1 MSRRFG
7 LMAATLAAAAG
18 IAMLASTSAPAKP
31 VKASSRQMLIGF
43 FDEPHTLYG
52 EPAFYFP
59 ILQELHAQVIRVNL
73 YWGGKFGV
81 ANRRPFDG
89 SDPADPAYNWSLYDR
104 LVSFASQYGVRV
116 LFSIY
121 GTPSWANG
129 GRGLNHAPAK
139 PKALA
144 DFAFAAATRYSG
156 TYPVPDGSGRLL
168 PAVRL
173 WLAWNEPNNPVFLSP
188 QYKRVRRAWRI
199 QSASAYARICR
210 AVDQGVHET
219 QLSGE
224 TVACGATGPR
234 GNNQPGSS
242 RPSVSP
248 IAFLQ
253 ALKKAGLKKSQFD
266 VYAHHP
272 YYGSASE
279 GPTSRPPTLKR
290 GLPPTAVT
298 LANIG
303 SLLSVLSRLYGSKHL
318 WITEYG
324 YQTNPPDKQ
333 FGVSL
338 DKQAAYLT
346 QAFGIARANPR
357 IDMML
362 WFMVQDEPVISGWQ
376 SGLMTVDHTHKPAFA
391 AFQNLAH

>member
-1 MSRRFG
+1 MSKRFA
-7 LMAATLAAAAG
+7 LMAATLTAAAG
-18 IAMLASTSAPAKP
+18 VAVLAATSAPAKP
-31 VKASSRQMLIGF
+31 VKTSSRHLLVGF

-59 ILQELHAQVIRVNL
+59 ILQELHAQVLRVNL

-81 ANRRPFDG
+81 ANRKPFDG
-89 SDPADPAYNWSLYDR
+89 SDPADPAYNWGLYDR
-104 LVSFASQYGVRV
+104 LVSFASQYGVRI

-121 GTPSWANG
+121 GSPSWANG
-129 GRGLNHAPAK
+129 GRSLNHAPNAS
-139 PKALA
+139 ALH

-156 TYPVPDGSGRLL
+156 SYPVPDGSGRLL

-188 QYKRVRRAWRI
+188 QYRRVSGKWQI
-199 QSASAYARICR
+199 QSAAAYAKICA
-210 AVDQGVHET
+210 AVFSGVHDTEYT
-219 QLSGE
+219 CE
-224 TVACGATGPR
+224 TVTCGATGPR

-242 RPSVSP
+242 RASVSP

-253 ALKKAGLKKSQFD
+253 ALKKAGLRRFD

-272 YYGSASE
+272 YYGSATE
-279 GPTSRPPTLKR
+279 GPTTRPPTLRR

-303 SLLSVLSRLYGSKHL
+303 SLLSTLSKLYGAKHL

-333 FGVSL
+333 FGVSWA
-338 DKQAAYLT
+338 DQAKYMRQAYSV
-346 QAFGIARANPR
+346 ARANPR

-362 WFMVQDEPVISGWQ
+362 WFMVQDEPVLSGWQ
-376 SGLMTVDHTHKPAFA
+376 SGVMTVDHTHKPAFA
-391 AFQNLAH
+391 AFEGLPR

>member
-1 MSRRFG
+1 VSRRLG

-18 IAMLASTSAPAKP
+18 VAVLAATGAPAKT
-31 VKASSRQMLIGF
+31 VKAASRNMLIGF

-52 EPAFYFP
+52 EPAYYFP
-59 ILQELHAQVIRVNL
+59 ILQELHAQVLRVNL

-89 SDPADPAYNWSLYDR
+89 SDPADPAYDWHLYDR

-121 GTPSWANG
+121 GSPSWANG
-129 GRGLNHAPAK
+129 GKGLNHAPSS
-139 PKALA
+139 KALR
-144 DFAFAAATRYSG
+144 DFAYAAATRYSG

-168 PAVRL
+168 PAVKL
-173 WLAWNEPNNPVFLSP
+173 WLAWNEPNNPIFLSP
-188 QYKRVRRAWRI
+188 QYRRVGGKWQI
-199 QSASAYARICR
+199 QSARDYAGICR
-210 AVDQGVHET
+210 AVDSGIHET
-219 QLSGE
+219 DYTGE
-224 TVACGATGPR
+224 IVACGATGPR

-253 ALKKAGLKKSQFD
+253 ALKNAGLKKTQFD

-272 YYGSASE
+272 YYGSPSE
-279 GPTSRPPTLKR
+279 GPTTRPPTLKR
-290 GLPPTAVT
+290 GLPSTAVT

-303 SLLSVLSRLYGSKHL
+303 TLLSTLSRLYGPKHL

-333 FGVSL
+333 FGVSW
-338 DKQAAYLT
+338 DKQASYLRQAY
-346 QAFGIARANPR
+346 AIARANPR

-362 WFMVQDEPVISGWQ
+362 WFMLQDEPVISGWQ
-376 SGLMTVDHTHKPAFA
+376 SGLMTVDHTHKPAFV
-391 AFQNLAH
+391 AFQNLPH